1 VKQHYPMTWEEAVN
15 HVRTDPSK
23 ADFIKDFFFDDPLEA
38 ACDRYW
44 RSTEWVAVRQKIG
57 EGRGRKALDVGA
69 GRGISSYALAMDGW
83 EVTALEPDPSTVVGA
98 GAIETLATTTQAKIR
113 VVRTWGEQ
121 LPFEDSEFDIVF
133 ARQVLHHA
141 RDLRALCREI
151 ARVLKPAG
159 LAIAIREHVITRP
172 EDLQAFL
179 ERHPLQQYYGGEH
192 AYLLN
197 DYVTAIENAG
207 LRITSVLNPLESDIN
222 LYPLTQQQLKSRIA
236 SKWRLPSTQW
246 IPDWLLRLKGS
257 LMNDPGRPYS
267 FIASKP

>member
-1 VKQHYPMTWEEAVN
+1 MTWEEAVI

-23 ADFIKDFFFDDPLEA
+23 AEFIKDFFFDDPLQA

-44 RSTEWVAVRQKIG
+44 RSTEWAAVRPNIG
-57 EGRGRKALDVGA
+57 DGRGRKALDVGA

-83 EVTALEPDPSTVVGA
+83 EVTALEPDPSAIVGA

-121 LPFEDSEFDIVF
+121 LPFVDSEFDIVF

-141 RDLRALCREI
+141 RDLASLCREM
-151 ARVLKPAG
+151 ARVLKPGG
-159 LAIAIREHVITRP
+159 LAVAIREHVITRP

-179 ERHPLQQYYGGEH
+179 ERHPLQQYYGGEQ
-192 AYLLN
+192 AYLLG
-197 DYVTAIENAG
+197 DYVRALEHAG
-207 LRITSVLNPLESDIN
+207 LRITAMLNPLESDIN
-222 LYPLTQQQLKSRIA
+222 LYPLTQQELKSMIA
-236 SKWRLPSTQW
+236 AKWRLPSPRW

-267 FIASKP
+267 FVCQKPAAPR